1 MLGVVTM
8 SQSEII
14 FRKAKI
20 EDVPQIWELLH
31 AASQMKDEQS
41 IQENLEQLFV
51 LTQGKRILGVLCGIT
66 KSGAATVN
74 WIVIHP
80 LLAESVI
87 SKIMILEYQNIFCS
101 NYLFDDSSA
110 QLSEQSL
117 LKQQLLRSVP

>member
-1 MLGVVTM
+1 M

-20 EDVPQIWELLH
+20 EDIPQIWELLH